1 MTFFSKL
8 FLACTV
14 CLFLAA
20 CESAE
25 EKAEAYYQSGLT
37 LIEEGDIPRA
47 IVELRNVFEFNSNHR
62 EARQTYARLLR
73 ESGDVRG
80 SYRQYL
86 RLVEQYPD
94 DLEGRVALSEITFDL
109 QDWREFER
117 HSAAVLEAAAEAP
130 TPASDAVK
138 VLADY
143 RSAVIAEDASAR
155 RATLEQAAALLEQQ
169 PENFYLMR
177 VLMDG
182 YRWDGRPS
190 QALRVVDQ
198 ALALRPAQRDLYG
211 VKLALLG
218 QFEDEDGIESVL
230 YEMLDRFPD
239 DDSVTTALIRFYVGR
254 NRLDDAET
262 YLRENSDPADEDPAN
277 FVALLQL
284 VEQTK
289 GKEALLAELESAIA
303 AGGGNA
309 VLYRGLKAN
318 LKFLQ
323 GDQEDA
329 ISDLNAVL
337 AEDLPTSENLRNIKV
352 MLARME
358 NIVGNNVGARRLI
371 EEVLAEDSGQSEAL
385 HMQARWLIDAD

>member
-211 VKLALLG
+211 VK
-218 QFEDEDGIESVL
+218 
-230 YEMLDRFPD
+230 
-239 DDSVTTALIRFYVGR
+239 
-254 NRLDDAET
+254 
-262 YLRENSDPADEDPAN
+262 
-277 FVALLQL
+277 
-284 VEQTK
+284 
-289 GKEALLAELESAIA
+289 
-303 AGGGNA
+303 
-309 VLYRGLKAN
+309 
-318 LKFLQ
+318 
-323 GDQEDA
+323 
-329 ISDLNAVL
+329 
-337 AEDLPTSENLRNIKV
+337 
-352 MLARME
+352 
-358 NIVGNNVGARRLI
+358 
-371 EEVLAEDSGQSEAL
+371 
-385 HMQARWLIDAD
+385 